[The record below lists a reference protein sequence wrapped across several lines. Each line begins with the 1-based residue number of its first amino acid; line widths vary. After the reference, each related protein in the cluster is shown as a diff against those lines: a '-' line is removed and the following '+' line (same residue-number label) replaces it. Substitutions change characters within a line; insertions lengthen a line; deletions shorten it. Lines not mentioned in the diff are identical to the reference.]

1 MNKPS
6 VQDLKNILQT
16 LKKHDTKNVDFPT
29 IIQAFSDQKVIKYDP
44 ANKHDTRLVADLK
57 ADINACV
64 QAVTQ
69 NHIQSK
75 RVNEVGN
82 YMEQPLMDA
91 INASSSSL
99 RAERPKTASGK
110 QKNTGYP
117 DILIFDGQNRPTYL
131 EVKTYN
137 PANKA
142 TTQRSFYL
150 SPSDDFKV
158 VHDARHFLVAFEM
171 DNEGQ
176 FYWPKTYTLVDL
188 HDLSC
193 DIKFEINSDNKRLY
207 QKCETL

>member
-1 MNKPS
+1 MSKPS
-6 VQDLKNILQT
+6 VQDLKHILQT

-29 IIQAFSDQKVIKYDP
+29 IIQAFSDKQVIKYDP
-44 ANKHDTRLVADLK
+44 KHDTRLVADLK
-57 ADINACV
+57 DDIEACV
-64 QAVTQ
+64 RAVTQ
-69 NHIQSK
+69 NRVQSK
-75 RVNEVGN
+75 RVNEVDN
-82 YMEQPLMDA
+82 YIEQPLIDA
-91 INASSSSL
+91 INTSPSSL
-99 RAERPKTASGK
+99 RAQRPETAMGK
-110 QKNTGYP
+110 QKATGYP
-117 DILIFDGQNRPTYL
+117 DILIFDGEDRPTYL

-207 QKCETL
+207 QQCAAL